1 MESNIPQ
8 DSVALALQIQ
18 MLTTN
23 IEELTK
29 QNQEMRQRLQQEEN
43 NSSRWIK
50 NNKSEDVVQDP
61 ENSDGRD
68 GSRRTE

>member
-29 QNQEMRQRLQQEEN
+29 QNQEMTQWLQQEE
-43 NSSRWIK
+43 IIH
-50 NNKSEDVVQDP
+50 Q
-61 ENSDGRD
+61 G
-68 GSRRTE
+68 G